1 MPARPI
7 LLATLAFVATIAAAQ
22 TPPATEKPPT
32 GDRFLLGGTVRHDT
46 PVDGDLIGVGGDVE
60 VNAAVKGDVVAMGG
74 DVRLRAPVGS
84 DVYVA
89 GGTVTIESSVG
100 GNARVAGGNAE
111 VTGTG
116 SVTGN
121 LSIAAGDVLILGP
134 VKGNVHAAGGN
145 VLIDSEIG
153 GDVSTGAG
161 TLELGP
167 NARITGKLKYKG
179 PDDIR
184 RHPDAQ
190 VLGGIEKKEVRTR
203 ETRRHVE
210 TTTRD
215 RSFSVGGLLWTLGLI
230 GLAALL
236 AAAFPGA
243 TKRLGGELRENTG
256 LVFLLGFCALVGVP
270 ILAVMLMVTIIG
282 LPLALILV
290 LLYFLLLLL
299 GYVAIAVVM
308 GDLALNRYKSEMAA
322 RLGWRVGAAVLAM
335 LALAVLGRIP
345 FLGGL
350 VIFAALLAGIGAIVL
365 SLRPRAAAP
374 AAAA

>member
-1 MPARPI
+1 MSARPI
-7 LLATLAFVATIAAAQ
+7 LLATLVFVATIAAAQ
-22 TPPATEKPPT
+22 TPPATEKPAA
-32 GDRFLLGGTVRHDT
+32 GDRFILGGTVRHDT
-46 PVDGDLIGVGGDVE
+46 PVDGDLIGIGGDVE

-100 GNARVAGGNAE
+100 GSARVAGGNAE
-111 VTGTG
+111 VTGAG

-121 LSIAAGDVLILGP
+121 LSIAGGDVMNLGP

-145 VLIDSEIG
+145 VLIDAEIG

-167 NARITGKLKYKG
+167 NARIAGKLKHRG
-179 PDDIR
+179 PEIR

-190 VLGGIEKKEVRTR
+190 VAGGIEKKEIRTR
-203 ETRRHVE
+203 QTRRHVE
-210 TTTRD
+210 TVTRD
-215 RSFSVGGLLWTLGLI
+215 RSLSLGGWLWTLGLI

-256 LVFLLGFCALVGVP
+256 LVFLLGFCALVGLP
-270 ILAVMLMVTIIG
+270 IFAIMLMVTIIG
-282 LPLALILV
+282 LPLALIVV

-308 GDLALNRYKSEMAA
+308 GDLALNKYKAEMATQ
-322 RLGWRVGAAVLAM
+322 LGWRVGAAVLAM

-350 VIFAALLAGIGAIVL
+350 VIFAALLAGIGVIML

-374 AAAA
+374 TATA

>member
-1 MPARPI
+1 MFMKP
-7 LLATLAFVATIAAAQ
+7 LLIAAVALAATLASAQ
-22 TPPATEKPPT
+22 PTPTKEAT
-32 GDRFLLGGTVRHDT
+32 GDRFIAGGTVRHDT

-60 VNAAVKGDVVAMGG
+60 LNAAVKGDVVVMGG

-84 DVYVA
+84 DVYAA

-100 GNARVAGGNAE
+100 GNARIAGGNAE

-121 LSIAAGDVLILGP
+121 LSIAGGDVMILGP

-167 NARITGKLKYKG
+167 NARITGKLKYTG

-190 VLGGIEKKEVRTR
+190 VSGGIVKKEVRTR

-210 TTTRD
+210 TVTHD
-215 RSFSVGGLLWTLGLI
+215 RSFSLGGWLWTLGLI

-236 AAAFPGA
+236 AAAFPAA

-256 LVFLLGFCALVGVP
+256 LVFLLGFCALVGLP
-270 ILAVMLMVTIIG
+270 IFAILLMVTIIG
-282 LPLALILV
+282 LPLALIVV

-350 VIFAALLAGIGAIVL
+350 VVFAALLAGIGAIML

-374 AAAA
+374 TATA

>member
-1 MPARPI
+1 MLTKTMLFAA
-7 LLATLAFVATIAAAQ
+7 LALTATFAAAQ
-22 TPPATEKPPT
+22 TPPAPEKAAT
-32 GDRFLLGGTVRHDT
+32 GDRFIAGGTVRHDT

-60 VNAAVKGDVVAMGG
+60 VNAAVKGDVVVMGG

-121 LSIAAGDVLILGP
+121 LSIAGGDVLILGP

-167 NARITGKLKYKG
+167 NARIAGKLKYKG

-203 ETRRHVE
+203 EPRRHVE
-210 TTTRD
+210 TRHE
-215 RSFSVGGLLWTLGLI
+215 RGFSLGGWLWTLGLI

-243 TKRLGGELRENTG
+243 TKRLGGELRDNTL
-256 LVFLLGFCALVGVP
+256 LVFLLGFVALVGVP
-270 ILAVMLMVTIIG
+270 VLAVLLMITIIG
-282 LPLALILV
+282 LPIAFILV
-290 LLYFLLLLL
+290 LLYLLLLLL

-308 GDLALNRYKSEMAA
+308 GDLALNKYKAEMATQ
-322 RLGWRVGAAVLAM
+322 LGWRVGAAVLAM
-335 LALAVLGRIP
+335 LALALLGRIP

-350 VIFAALLAGIGAIVL
+350 VVFAALLAGIGAIVMAV
-365 SLRPRAAAP
+365 RPRAQAP
-374 AAAA
+374 TAAA

>member
-1 MPARPI
+1 MFMKP
-7 LLATLAFVATIAAAQ
+7 LLIAAVALAATLASAQ
-22 TPPATEKPPT
+22 PTPTKEAT
-32 GDRFLLGGTVRHDT
+32 GDRFIAGGTVRHDT

-60 VNAAVKGDVVAMGG
+60 VNAAVKGDVVVMGG
-74 DVRLRAPVGS
+74 DVRLRAPIGS

-111 VTGTG
+111 VTGMG

-121 LSIAAGDVLILGP
+121 LSIAGGDVVILGP

-167 NARITGKLKYKG
+167 NARIAGKLKHKG
-179 PDDIR
+179 PEMR

-190 VLGGIEKKEVRTR
+190 VSGGIERKKIRAR

-210 TTTRD
+210 TVTRD
-215 RSFSVGGLLWTLGLI
+215 RSFSLGGWLWTLGLL

-243 TKRLGGELRENTG
+243 ARRLGGELRENTG
-256 LVFLLGFCALVGVP
+256 LVFLLGFCALVGLP
-270 ILAVMLMVTIIG
+270 IFAILLMVTIIG

-299 GYVAIAVVM
+299 GYVAIAVVL

-350 VIFAALLAGIGAIVL
+350 VIFAALLAGIGAIML

-374 AAAA
+374 AATA

>member
-1 MPARPI
+1 MSARPI
-7 LLATLAFVATIAAAQ
+7 LLATLVFVATIAAAQ
-22 TPPATEKPPT
+22 TPPATEKPAA
-32 GDRFLLGGTVRHDT
+32 GDRFILGGTVRHDT
-46 PVDGDLIGVGGDVE
+46 PVDGDLIGIGGDVE

-100 GNARVAGGNAE
+100 GSARVAGGNAE
-111 VTGTG
+111 VTGAG

-121 LSIAAGDVLILGP
+121 LSIAGGDVMILGP

-145 VLIDSEIG
+145 VLIDAEIG

-167 NARITGKLKYKG
+167 NARIAGKLKHRG
-179 PDDIR
+179 PEIR

-190 VLGGIEKKEVRTR
+190 VAGGIEKKEIRTR
-203 ETRRHVE
+203 QTRRHVE
-210 TTTRD
+210 TVTRD
-215 RSFSVGGLLWTLGLI
+215 RSLSLGGWLWTLGLI

-256 LVFLLGFCALVGVP
+256 LVFLLGFCALVGLP
-270 ILAVMLMVTIIG
+270 IFAIMLMVTIIG
-282 LPLALILV
+282 LPLALIVV

-308 GDLALNRYKSEMAA
+308 GDLALNKYKAEMATQ
-322 RLGWRVGAAVLAM
+322 LGWRVGAAVLAM

-350 VIFAALLAGIGAIVL
+350 VIFAALLAGIGVIML

-374 AAAA
+374 TATA

>member
-1 MPARPI
+1 MSPRPI
-7 LLATLAFVATIAAAQ
+7 FLAPLVFVALIASAQ
-22 TPPATEKPPT
+22 TSPAPEKPAT
-32 GDRFLLGGTVRHDT
+32 GDRFIAGGTVRHDT

-60 VNAAVKGDVVAMGG
+60 VSAAVKGDVVAMGG

-100 GNARVAGGNAE
+100 GSARVAGGNAE
-111 VTGTG
+111 VTGMG
-116 SVTGN
+116 SVNGN
-121 LSIAAGDVLILGP
+121 LSIAGGDVMILGP

-145 VLIDSEIG
+145 VLIDAAIG

-167 NARITGKLKYKG
+167 NARIAGKLKHRG
-179 PDDIR
+179 PEMR

-190 VLGGIEKKEVRTR
+190 VSGGIEKKEVRTR

-210 TTTRD
+210 TVTRE
-215 RSFSVGGLLWTLGLI
+215 RSFSLGGWLWTLGLI

-236 AAAFPGA
+236 AAAFPTA

-256 LVFLLGFCALVGVP
+256 LVFLLGFVALIGVP
-270 ILAVMLMVTIIG
+270 MLTVLMMITIIG
-282 LPLALILV
+282 LPIALILV

-299 GYVAIAVVM
+299 GYVAVAVVM
-308 GDLALNRYKSEMAA
+308 GDLALNRYKAEMATQ
-322 RLGWRVGAAVLAM
+322 LGWRVGAAVLAM
-335 LALAVLGRIP
+335 LALALLGRIP

-350 VIFAALLAGIGAIVL
+350 VVFAALLAGIGAIML
-365 SLRPRAAAP
+365 SLRPRTAAP
-374 AAAA
+374 AATA

>member
-1 MPARPI
+1 MLIKPM
-7 LLATLAFVATIAAAQ
+7 LIAAVAMAA
-22 TPPATEKPPT
+22 TFASAEPATVKEMA
-32 GDRFLLGGTVRHDT
+32 GDRFIAGGTVRHDT

-60 VNAAVKGDVVAMGG
+60 VTAAVKGDVVVLGG

-84 DVYVA
+84 DVYAA

-121 LSIAAGDVLILGP
+121 LSIAGGDVVILGP
-134 VKGNVHAAGGN
+134 VKGHVQAAGGN
-145 VLIDSEIG
+145 VLIDSEVG
-153 GDVSTGAG
+153 GDVTAATGS
-161 TLELGP
+161 LELGP
-167 NARITGKLKYKG
+167 NARIAGKLEYKG

-190 VLGGIEKKEVRTR
+190 VAGGIEKKEARTR
-203 ETRRHVE
+203 ETRRHVQ
-210 TTTRD
+210 TVTRD
-215 RSFSVGGLLWTLGLI
+215 RSFSLGGWLWTLGLI

-236 AAAFPGA
+236 AAAFPAA

-256 LVFLLGFCALVGVP
+256 LVFLLGFVVLAGLP
-270 ILAVMLMVTIIG
+270 IFAVILMVTIIG
-282 LPLALILV
+282 LPLALVVI
-290 LLYFLLLLL
+290 LLYLLLLL
-299 GYVAIAVVM
+299 VGYVAIAVVM
-308 GDLALNRYKSEMAA
+308 GELALNRYKSDMAA

-350 VIFAALLAGIGAIVL
+350 VVFAALLAGIGAIML
-365 SLRPRAAAP
+365 ALRPRP
-374 AAAA
+374 AAATP